1 MIGVYPRGNIMK
13 VTGYAIGILVVLM
26 GLGLLV
32 NVNAEVS
39 YDHSYT
45 DASGDVVPS
54 QNDDI
59 DLISFSSEK
68 SGDEVLIKL
77 QVVGEFN
84 AITITVV
91 FAVDGLEYVMTYST
105 GIVVMVDDNS
115 VSYMPAPTIAM
126 DEDTATFTINKSDVE
141 ASTSFV
147 LIEVNTLDNGFN
159 SDQVETGSDPGDDDT
174 DDDDDD
180 PEYNDDEMYAPD
192 EEYEN
197 SNDPAT
203 ETPTDL
209 SISVDIESFD
219 FDYTKGDTH
228 EEWSEEMAGTTSGSV
243 FTCAFT
249 KVFYLKDGSTSG
261 ECSVQIEWTTG
272 PYNLPK
278 MTMTNTEMQQYFKG
292 MGDEGAD
299 DWSQWEEY
307 YWGKA
312 PVDESDGDRGS
323 CVDMDEVDYVMI
335 FVRAFSDED
344 FNNWNQDSMDITDY
358 YKGAAG
364 DDDDT
369 DDDDTSGDGNET
381 DEDEEDSPGFGMLII
396 SASLIAAIFMIRRRK

>member
-68 SGDEVLIKL
+68 SGDEVLIELK
-77 QVVGEFN
+77 VVGDFN
-84 AITITVV
+84 AVSIAIEME
-91 FAVDGLEYVMTYST
+91 VDGTQTMISYQMGFVTMVKGSSMVTPPPTASLE
-105 GIVVMVDDNS
+105 G
-115 VSYMPAPTIAM
+115 
-126 DEDTATFTINKSDVE
+126 DTATFTINATNVE
-141 ASTSFV
+141 ATTSFE
-147 LIEVNTLDNGFN
+147 LIEAGTIDAGGNVDA
-159 SDQVETGSDPGDDDT
+159 VETENDPGDDDT

-292 MGDEGAD
+292 MGDGGAD

-358 YKGAAG
+358 YKGATG

-381 DEDEEDSPGFGMLII
+381 DEDEEDTPGFGMLII
-396 SASLIAAIFMIRRRK
+396 SASLVAAVFMIRRRK